1 MKKPDSA
8 AVCVRLLEEKN
19 PGWRVLAVAGESG
32 AGKTTLA
39 RNIADRV
46 GAAVL
51 HQDDYFHLSPSET
64 RARRLQ
70 DLGNVGLSEVNL
82 ARLEQDIV
90 AFREGAVNVT
100 PPLLHHPVSIA
111 GERLVIEGTYVLRLQ
126 GVDLRIFIDRT
137 FQQTEEDR
145 RQRGRD
151 AMEPFI
157 EEVLALEQPIVR
169 APMESADVILSA
181 DFEPRLA

>member
-1 MKKPDSA
+1 MEKPDSA
-8 AVCVRLLEEKN
+8 AVCVRLLEEKD

-39 RNIADRV
+39 RNIAERV
-46 GAAVL
+46 GAAIL
-51 HQDDYFHLSPSET
+51 HQDDYFFLPPSET
-64 RARRLQ
+64 RRRRLD

-82 ARLEQDIV
+82 ARLEEDI
-90 AFREGAVNVT
+90 ARFREGAVNVT

-111 GERLVIEGTYVLRLQ
+111 GERLVIEGTYVLRLA
-126 GVDLRIFIDRT
+126 GADLRVFIDRT

-145 RQRGRD
+145 RHRGRD

-157 EEVLALEQPIVR
+157 EEVLAIEQPIVR
-169 APMESADVILSA
+169 AQMDSADVVLSA